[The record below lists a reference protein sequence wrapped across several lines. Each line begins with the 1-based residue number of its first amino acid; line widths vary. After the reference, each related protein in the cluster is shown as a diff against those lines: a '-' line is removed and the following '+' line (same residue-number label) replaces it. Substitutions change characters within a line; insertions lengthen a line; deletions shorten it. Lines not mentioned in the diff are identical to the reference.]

1 MDINIMLIGF
11 MGCGKSTVA
20 AELTKRLSLEQIEMD
35 ALIAKEA
42 GMSIPDIFA
51 TYGEEYFRKLETDM
65 LRKFRDLKPVV
76 VSCGGGVVLRDENI
90 EIMKGQGRI
99 VWLTATPQ
107 TVYERVKDS
116 TDRPVLNGNMNVAYI
131 GELMEKRREQYQAA
145 ADILVATDGKTVEE
159 ICDEILEK
167 IAMNC

>member
-1 MDINIMLIGF
+1 MNINIMLIGF

-20 AELTKRLSLEQIEMD
+20 AELTKRLGVEQIEMD

-42 GMSIPDIFA
+42 GMSISDIFA
-51 TYGEEYFRKLETDM
+51 TYGEEHFRQLETDM
-65 LRKFRDLKPVV
+65 LRKFKDLKPVV
-76 VSCGGGVVLRDENI
+76 VSCGGGVVLRDENVD
-90 EIMKGQGRI
+90 IMKGQGKI

-116 TDRPVLNGNMNVAYI
+116 TDRPVLNGNMNVEYI
-131 GELMEKRREQYQAA
+131 GELMAKRQERYQAA
-145 ADILVATDGKTVEE
+145 ADIMVVTDGKTVEQ

-167 IAMNC
+167 I